1 MRTWNEID
9 SQEDIDFF
17 MRVSG
22 GMHDSVLV
30 RAEYSMGCGNTGN
43 GMIIKSPNREYVFR
57 MIFDSEWT
65 KRIEMVFTGG
75 KAF

>member
-22 GMHDSVLV
+22 GMHDTVLV
-30 RAEYSMGCGNTGN
+30 SAEYSMGCGNNGK
-43 GMIIKSPNREYVFR
+43 GMIIKNQSCKY
-57 MIFDSEWT
+57 I
-65 KRIEMVFTGG
+65 
-75 KAF
+75 